1 MLRTGVFLR
10 NFVDREVG
18 YIHVRGELWLER
30 STDLAQLIPHHST
43 EEGVILDL
51 GRTAVLA
58 TFITNTM
65 FGIA

>member
-10 NFVDREVG
+10 DFVDREVG
-18 YIHVRGELWLER
+18 DIHVRGELWFEG
-30 STDLAQLIPHHST
+30 STDLAQLIPHYST
-43 EEGVILDL
+43 EERVILDL

-58 TFITNTM
+58 TFIANTM